1 MIPLCEHKYLWC
13 TEGLTLYSRNVA
25 PFSTAVNG
33 FSLILVFLFRFTFL
47 FSFVLAYV
55 FLFSFVL
62 AYVFLF
68 SFVFSD
74 FFIRSFFLLYFMIR
88 HFFVFFPFAFLRIF
102 SLYCCFSRRLLF
114 SDSKTQDYKDL
125 ASENKLLESSY

>member
-1 MIPLCEHKYLWC
+1 MRTQIFMVYR
-13 TEGLTLYSRNVA
+13 G
-25 PFSTAVNG
+25 VNLVFPERGAIFNGRQRLFPHFG
-33 FSLILVFLFRFTFL
+33 FSISFYFLIFFCTCLCFLIF
-47 FSFVLAYV
+47 FVLAYV

-62 AYVFLF
+62 
-68 SFVFSD
+68 SD